1 MFLNDI
7 DRNIQS
13 STKGLLLLQS
23 SLYADEPDRAR
34 SRLKFSFHTKKLPK
48 TAAPAA
54 SIKCNESECELYN
67 PQTAAAI
74 IPAG

>member
-34 SRLKFSFHTKKLPK
+34 GRLKFSFHTKKLPK
-48 TAAPAA
+48 TAARLMRGR
-54 SIKCNESECELYN
+54 SLTSELMRL
-67 PQTAAAI
+67 
-74 IPAG
+74 